1 MSERAARRGDPA
13 PGCCDPVSLEHGLKL
28 LEAQRKAIIDGDL
41 GRLADANAAIDAW
54 VAGMIAVS
62 VGRNEAS
69 LPISDRNATR
79 MRGTLRANAAAAQR
93 ASSGAQRALTALI
106 PVAVRT
112 YDADGRTSP
121 STATRT
127 SVHA

>member
-1 MSERAARRGDPA
+1 MSERAARSGDPA
-13 PGCCDPVSLEHGLKL
+13 PGSCGPVSLEHGLKL
-28 LEAQRKAIIDGDL
+28 LEAQRNAIIDGDL

-54 VAGMIAVS
+54 VAGMLAVS
-62 VGRNEAS
+62 AGRNDAS
-69 LPISDRNATR
+69 LPLSDRNATR
-79 MRGTLRANAAAAQR
+79 MCGTLRANAAAAQR
-93 ASSGAQRALTALI
+93 ASSGAQRALAALI